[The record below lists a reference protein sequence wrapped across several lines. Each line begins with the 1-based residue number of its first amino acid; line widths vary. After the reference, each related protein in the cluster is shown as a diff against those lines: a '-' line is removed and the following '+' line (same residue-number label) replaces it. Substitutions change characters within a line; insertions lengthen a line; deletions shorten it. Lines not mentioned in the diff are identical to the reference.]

1 MALIEIVLPVFL
13 VIGLGL
19 ALRYLGLVTDATNS
33 SLSRLVFYVASP
45 CLLLRSISQSEL
57 DWQQSAT
64 MLGVVAGITLGAA
77 FVIYALVRP
86 LPPDRRGVFAQ
97 GAIRSNTVFVGLPV
111 VLNAFGEAGLA
122 TAGILIAFMV
132 VLENPLSVLLLTLP
146 HQRRS
151 ARELRLWLGT
161 GLRILLNPLVL
172 GAGGGI
178 LLSVFSLDLPT
189 SLGRSLELVGQ
200 TAAPL
205 GLLCVGAGLD
215 FGRLRAELGA
225 TAWASLIKLAV
236 YPALI
241 LVTLRAVGLA
251 GLALNV
257 TVVICACPTA
267 VISYIMAREL
277 RGSAQLASAIVI
289 GTTLASL
296 ATLVAWLV
304 ILGVG

>member
-19 ALRYLGLVTDATNS
+19 ALRTLGIITDATNA

-45 CLLLRSISQSEL
+45 CLLLRSISQAQL

-64 MLGVVAGITLGAA
+64 MLGVVAGITVGAA
-77 FVIYALVRP
+77 LVIYALVRP
-86 LPPDRRGVFAQ
+86 MSPDRRGVFAQ

-122 TAGILIAFMV
+122 TAGILIALMV

-151 ARELRLWLGT
+151 ARELRLWLAT
-161 GLRILLNPLVL
+161 GLRVLLNPLVL

-205 GLLCVGAGLD
+205 GLLCVGSGLD
-215 FGRLRAELGA
+215 FGRLRAELRA
-225 TAWASLIKLAV
+225 TSWAAWVKLVV

-241 LVTLRAVGLA
+241 LFALQAA
-251 GLALNV
+251 GLRGMALNV

-277 RGSAQLASAIVI
+277 RGSAHLASSIVI

-296 ATLVAWLV
+296 VTLVVWLL